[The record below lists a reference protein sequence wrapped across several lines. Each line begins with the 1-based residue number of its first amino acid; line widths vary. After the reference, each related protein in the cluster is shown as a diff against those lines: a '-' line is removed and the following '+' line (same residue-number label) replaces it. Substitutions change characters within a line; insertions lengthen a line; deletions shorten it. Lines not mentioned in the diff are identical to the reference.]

1 MRSIKIMGLC
11 LVAVFVMSA
20 VAVATASAATPTFLF
35 GTGGG
40 GKPQFS
46 SVSGPGKLVAKVGAE
61 GKSTVECTSDKDTG
75 EIIPGTDRVRNVL
88 VIYKGC
94 TAVFEGSSA
103 KIPCSSTG
111 QQSKEIKTN
120 QLEGDLGY
128 VKSTAPVEVG
138 LVLKPQAPAELF
150 AEFECEEGAIKNK
163 IRVKGEII
171 GKIEPINIL
180 VGPTETTKFF
190 TLTYTKGAN
199 AWEQGLTSLEV
210 LGKKETELL
219 LLTKIGGEAAEFQF
233 SGLET
238 TDEVFPLESVTIS
251 A

>member
-1 MRSIKIMGLC
+1 MKSMKIMGLC
-11 LVAVFVMSA
+11 LVAAFLVSA

-61 GKSTVECTSDKDTG
+61 GKSIVECTSDRDTG
-75 EIIPGTDRVRNVL
+75 EVVPGTDRVRNVL
-88 VIYKGC
+88 VIYDGC

-111 QQSKEIKTN
+111 QGKELIKTN

-128 VKSTAPVEVG
+128 AKATAPVEVG

-163 IRVKGEII
+163 VRVKGEVI
-171 GKIEPINIL
+171 GKITPVNVL
-180 VGPTETTKFF
+180 VGPGETTKHF
-190 TLTYTKGAN
+190 TLEYVKGAN
-199 AWEQGLTSLEV
+199 VWEQGLTSLEV
-210 LGKKETELL
+210 LGKRETGLL
-219 LLTKIGGEAAEFQF
+219 LLAKIGGEAAEFEF

-238 TDEVFPLESVTIS
+238 TDEVFPLESITIS